1 VLFVAGFLV
10 PIPILMLHIVEALVQ
25 AYIFGML
32 ALVYIAGG
40 LQSQQLRYE
49 KQKE

>member
-1 VLFVAGFLV
+1 
-10 PIPILMLHIVEALVQ
+10 VQ

-40 LQSQQLRYE
+40 VQSLDRGDDAQQE
-49 KQKE
+49 

>member
-1 VLFVAGFLV
+1 VLL
-10 PIPILMLHIVEALVQ
+10 LHVIEALVQ

-40 LQSQQLRYE
+40 VQSQALTKE
-49 KQKE
+49 KKESQT

>member
-1 VLFVAGFLV
+1 
-10 PIPILMLHIVEALVQ
+10 MLHIAEALVQ

-40 LQSQQLRYE
+40 LESQHVQN
-49 KQKE
+49 KE